1 MKLKVFTYAVFSE
14 NSKYYLGGDKD
25 SFLFSLGVTLSTFS
39 DFLGKS
45 VYITVKVLE
54 DE

>member
-1 MKLKVFTYAVFSE
+1 MQ
-14 NSKYYLGGDKD
+14 YLVRTPNISWGGDKD
-25 SFLFSLGVTLSTFS
+25 SLLFSLGVTLSTFS